1 MTKKSDVVVI
11 GAGWAGLAAAVRLT
25 KDGFKV
31 SLFESAKQAGGRARS
46 VSVND
51 LNVDNGQHLLIGAY
65 TESLN
70 LMKTVSVDTS
80 TPLKRLPLLLT
91 VVDKENTTL
100 RLKAPALPAPL
111 HLLYALFTAKG
122 LKLKDRVA
130 AINFGLYLR
139 KNHYQLT
146 QDISVEA
153 LFKKTK
159 QTDILVR
166 QLWEPLCLSTM
177 NTPIK
182 DASANVFM
190 NVFKDAFTNKR
201 KDADLLVP
209 TVDLSNLFP
218 NAAIKYIEA
227 QGGKVYLKSR
237 IENIEVIDNQ
247 VTSITAKTDNTLEIF
262 NTSKVIIATAP
273 QNIKKLIAGHSAL
286 NSINKNIEQF
296 NYEPI
301 VTVYLQYSKDT
312 QFNQAMVGLSSTLS
326 QWAFDRGTFCNQAG
340 LVSVV
345 ISCNGPHM
353 AMDDDTLAQTVHDEI
368 SILFSSKPTLIKSFV
383 IREKRAT
390 FACTVNINDI
400 RPKNKTDIKGL
411 YLAGDYTDT
420 GYPATLEGA
429 VRSGLT
435 AANTAYKDLLPS
447 P

>member
-1 MTKKSDVVVI
+1 MTSKPDVVII

-25 KDGFKV
+25 EQGHKI
-31 SLFESAKQAGGRARS
+31 SLFESAKQAGGRART
-46 VSVND
+46 VSFNK
-51 LNVDNGQHLLIGAY
+51 LAVDNGQHLLIGAY
-65 TESLN
+65 TECLG
-70 LMKTVSVDTS
+70 LMETVGINTS
-80 TPLKRLPLLLT
+80 TSLKRLPLLLT
-91 VVDKENTTL
+91 VIDKNNSTL

-122 LKLKDRVA
+122 LKFRDRMA
-130 AINFGLYLR
+130 AINFGLYLK
-139 KNHYQLT
+139 KNNYQLE

-153 LFKKTK
+153 LFQRTGQTK
-159 QTDILVR
+159 ILVR

-182 DASANVFM
+182 DASANIFM

-209 TVDLSNLFP
+209 TVDLSKLFP

-227 QGGKVYLKSR
+227 HGGKVYLKSR
-237 IENIEVIDNQ
+237 IENIEINNNQ
-247 VTSITAKTDNTLEIF
+247 ITSVTAKINNTEETF
-262 NTSKVIIATAP
+262 KTSSIIIATAP
-273 QNIKKLIAGHSAL
+273 QNIKKLITNHSAL
-286 NSINKNIEQF
+286 DSINKKIVQF

-312 QFNQAMVGLSSTLS
+312 QLTQAMLGLSSTLS
-326 QWAFDRGTFCNQAG
+326 QWAFDRGTFCNQNG
-340 LVSVV
+340 LISVV

-353 AMDDDTLAQTVHDEI
+353 ALDDDTLAQTIHDEI
-368 SILFSSKPTLIKSFV
+368 AMLFTTKPSLIMSFV

-400 RPKNKTDIKGL
+400 RPQNETSIKGL
-411 YLAGDYTDT
+411 FLAGDYTDT

-429 VRSGLT
+429 VRSGI
-435 AANTAYKDLLPS
+435 AAAKHCI
-447 P
+447 

>member
-1 MTKKSDVVVI
+1 MTNKSDVVII

-25 KDGFKV
+25 EQGHRI
-31 SLFESAKQAGGRARS
+31 SLFESAKQAGGRARAIS
-46 VSVND
+46 FND
-51 LNVDNGQHLLIGAY
+51 LAVDNGQHLLIGAY
-65 TESLN
+65 TECLG
-70 LMKTVSVDTS
+70 LIKTVGIDTS
-80 TPLKRLPLLLT
+80 TTLKRLPLLLT
-91 VVDKENTTL
+91 VIDKKCSTL

-122 LKLKDRVA
+122 LKLKDRMA
-130 AINFGLYLR
+130 AINFGLYLK
-139 KNHYQLT
+139 KNNYQLE
-146 QDISVEA
+146 QDISVEI
-153 LFKKTK
+153 LFQRTG

-177 NTPIK
+177 NTPIE

-218 NAAIKYIEA
+218 NAAIKYIEEH
-227 QGGKVYLKSR
+227 GGKVYLKSR
-237 IENIEVIDNQ
+237 IENIEIKDNQ
-247 VTSITAKTDNTLEIF
+247 VTAITAKIDNEIKKIK
-262 NTSKVIIATAP
+262 TSNVIIATAP
-273 QNIKKLIAGHSAL
+273 QNINKLISEHSVL
-286 NSINKNIEQF
+286 NSISNNIEQF

-301 VTVYLQYSKDT
+301 VTVYLQYSKYT
-312 QFNQAMVGLSSTLS
+312 QLTQAMLGLSSTLS
-326 QWAFDRGTFCNQAG
+326 QWAFDRGIFCDQHG
-340 LVSVV
+340 LISVV

-353 AMDDDTLAQTVHDEI
+353 ALDDDTLAQTVHDEI
-368 SILFSSKPTLIKSFV
+368 AMLFTTKPSLIKSFV

-400 RPKNKTDIKGL
+400 RPQNETPIKGL
-411 YLAGDYTDT
+411 FLAGDYTDT

-435 AANTAYKDLLPS
+435 TAEQISVIAKE
-447 P
+447 